1 MIKSNVWEGIGLRLK
16 KLYLKGFKS
25 FGRPSLIGF
34 SDRVTAI
41 VGPNGSGKSNII
53 DAIKWVFGEQSKKEL
68 RASEKFDMIFAGSEN
83 LPPAG
88 SAYVELVFEEN
99 GEEITVARELKRT
112 GENTYYLNGS
122 PVRLKD
128 IRDRFAGTGLG
139 VDFYSIVGQGQIDR
153 IVNASPEELRLLLE
167 EAAGVSIYRE
177 KKKETELNLERT
189 KANLDRVKDVLFER
203 ERQMKSLY
211 LKAKRAERF
220 KEYTAQL
227 EELQKIYYGNVLKR
241 ERKKLEFYQE
251 EEKKTNEKI
260 KNIQKEL
267 VELETKWSTLR
278 SEFGEMDQEIERYT
292 KLLEDYK
299 KRQND
304 LVEMKGFYSSKLADS
319 ENKYVELSTRLD
331 ELEKRRE
338 EYKKRLEEMEYIFK
352 GVMGDYERKAKELE
366 KFEKEKENLLS
377 RFNDKE
383 KEFLRVRDEISKLE
397 KQILKLENE
406 LLRIGE
412 TLEDLEKRR
421 KITENQ
427 ILTRRREL
435 EDKKNEFKEISRRV
449 EELDEEEKKLTE
461 ELNAVRERLEEIEGE
476 IRRVNLEIDAKEKR
490 LREIQFEK
498 EMIERDM
505 REYRGFSRAVRAVF
519 EEKERF
525 PGLVD
530 VVSNLIEVD
539 EKYSLAVSVLLG
551 GTAQNIVVRN
561 VDTAKAIV
569 EFLKQNEAGRVT
581 ILPLDLIDGSFNRIS
596 GLENERGFVGYAV
609 DLVKFPSD
617 LEVLGG
623 FLFGNSVVVET
634 LDDAI
639 RMKKKYRLNTRIATL
654 DGELISGRGAITG
667 GREERS
673 SNVFERRIKLKHL
686 EQEMEETER
695 QIAEKRDELASLK
708 TEQENL
714 KNQEALVQRELFEL
728 SRKSS
733 STKTVLSEILRSIN
747 QLQEE
752 VENLEKLL
760 VEYRAKEE
768 GLNARREKIFEEID
782 ELKQNRENLQRSLTE
797 YSEELEKEKKI
808 LDELN
813 EKIFTLRAEVG
824 NLLETKDRY
833 EKEMRDTGKM
843 IERIARETED
853 IKLQMTSLEEE
864 MENYRKFIREHE
876 REIEHLKKEMDS
888 VFEAMKLHRSGKEE
902 KMRELQEVENR
913 MDELK
918 EEKERLRNHLH
929 QIDLALQETRLKI
942 ANLLEEF
949 SGNEEDVEELDEEK
963 LEEIY
968 RQIKDLENKIKYLGP
983 VDLTAIDEYEKLRE
997 EYEEILK
1004 QKEDLEEAKR
1014 KLEEIIEKTDREA
1027 ESLLFDVYQ
1036 RVNESFNRFISLLFF
1051 GGEGRLNIVSEAKS
1065 ILDAGFEI
1073 SIRKPGRRDQKL
1085 SLLSGGEKALVGLA
1099 LLFALM
1105 EIKPSPFYVL
1115 DEVDSPLDDYNAERF
1130 KRLLKEN
1137 SKHTQFIVITHN
1149 KIVMEAADLLHG
1161 VTMVNGVSAIVPV
1174 EVEKILEV

>member
-1 MIKSNVWEGIGLRLK
+1 LRLK
-16 KLYLKGFKS
+16 KLFLKGFKS
-25 FGRPSLIGF
+25 FGRPSLITF

-68 RASEKFDMIFAGSEN
+68 RASEKFDMIFSGSES

-128 IRDRFAGTGLG
+128 IKDRFAGTGLG

-153 IVNASPEELRLLLE
+153 VVNASPEELRLLLE
-167 EAAGVSIYRE
+167 EAAGISIYRE
-177 KKKETELNLERT
+177 KKKETEANLERT
-189 KANLDRVKDVLFER
+189 KANLDRVKDVLYER

-211 LKAKRAERF
+211 LKAKRAERYREYSSQL
-220 KEYTAQL
+220 KEFRKL
-227 EELQKIYYGNVLKR
+227 YYGNVLKR

-251 EEKKTNEKI
+251 EEERTNRKI
-260 KNIQKEL
+260 RDIQKEL

-292 KLLEDYK
+292 RLLEDYK
-299 KRQND
+299 KRQSD
-304 LVEMKGFYSSKLADS
+304 LQEMKNLYSSRLSSS
-319 ENKYVELSTRLD
+319 ENRYVEISTRLD
-331 ELEKRRE
+331 ELEKRKK
-338 EYKKRLEEMEYIFK
+338 EYAKRLEEMEYIFK
-352 GVMGDYERKAKELE
+352 GIAGEYEQKSNELASL
-366 KFEKEKENLLS
+366 EKEKEAILS
-377 RFNDKE
+377 RFGEKE
-383 KEFLRVRDEISKLE
+383 KEFMRLREEVSNIE
-397 KQILKLENE
+397 KQILKMENE

-412 TLEDLEKRR
+412 NLEDLEKRR

-427 ILTRRREL
+427 ISARRREL
-435 EDKKNEFKEISRRV
+435 EEKKEEFREISKRV
-449 EELDEEEKKLTE
+449 EEFDEEERRLTE
-461 ELNAVRERLEEIEGE
+461 ELKAVRESIEETERNIRALSREIEDLE
-476 IRRVNLEIDAKEKR
+476 RRVRE
-490 LREIQFEK
+490 LRFEK
-498 EMIERDM
+498 EMLEREM
-505 REYRGFSRAVRAVF
+505 REYRGFSRAVKAVF
-519 EEKERF
+519 DEKERF
-525 PGLVD
+525 AGLVD
-530 VVSNLIEVD
+530 VVANLLEV
-539 EKYSLAVSVLLG
+539 EEEYSLAISVLLG
-551 GTAQNIVVRN
+551 GMSQNIVVRD

-569 EFLKQNEAGRVT
+569 EFVKQNTLGRVT
-581 ILPLDLIDGSFNRIS
+581 ILPLDLIDGSFNKIP
-596 GLENERGFVGYAV
+596 GLEKEKGFIGYAV
-609 DLVKFPSD
+609 DLVRLPSD
-617 LEVLGG
+617 LEVLSG
-623 FLFGNSVVVET
+623 FLFGNSFVVET

-639 RMKKKYRLNTRIATL
+639 RIKKKYRLNTRIATL

-673 SNVFERRIKLKHL
+673 SNVFERRIRLKHV
-686 EQEMEETER
+686 EQEMEETEKS
-695 QIAEKRDELASLK
+695 ILEKKEILASLK
-708 TEQENL
+708 TEQEDL
-714 KNQEALVQRELFEL
+714 KKQETIVQRELFDL
-728 SRKSS
+728 SKKSS
-733 STKTVLSEILRSIN
+733 STKTILSEILRSIN

-752 VENLEKLL
+752 VQNLENLLA
-760 VEYRAKEE
+760 EYSAKEE
-768 GLNARREKIFEEID
+768 GLRARREKIFEEMD
-782 ELKQNRENLQRSLTE
+782 GLKERRKSLQEVLSE
-797 YSEELEKEKKI
+797 YSEELEKERKI
-808 LDELN
+808 IDEIN
-813 EKIFTLRAEVG
+813 EKLFGLKAEVG
-824 NLLETKDRY
+824 NLLETKERY
-833 EKEMRDTGKM
+833 EREMQDTRRT
-843 IERIARETED
+843 IERFDEEMED
-853 IKLQMTSLEEE
+853 LKSQMSVLEEE
-864 MENYRKFIREHE
+864 MEKYRQTIREHD

-888 VFEAMKLHRSGKEE
+888 IFETMKLHRTGKEE
-902 KMRELQEVENR
+902 KMKELQETEKR
-913 MDELK
+913 MNDLK
-918 EEKERLRNHLH
+918 EEKEKLRNHLH
-929 QIDLALQETRLKI
+929 QVELALQESRMKI
-942 ANLLEEF
+942 ANILGEF
-949 SGNEEDVEELDEEK
+949 SGSEEEVEELSDEK

-968 RQIKDLENKIKYLGP
+968 KSMRDLENKIKYLGP

-1036 RVNESFNRFISLLFF
+1036 KVNESFNRLISLLFF
-1051 GGEGRLNIVSEAKS
+1051 GGEGRINVVSETKS

-1085 SLLSGGEKALVGLA
+1085 NLLSGGEKALVGIA

-1115 DEVDSPLDDYNAERF
+1115 DEVDAPLDDYNAERF
-1130 KRLLKEN
+1130 KMLLREN
-1137 SKHTQFIVITHN
+1137 TRQTQFIVITHN

>member
-1 MIKSNVWEGIGLRLK
+1 LK
-16 KLYLKGFKS
+16 KLFLKGFKS
-25 FGRPSLIGF
+25 FGRPSLITF

-68 RASEKFDMIFAGSEN
+68 RASEKFDMIFSGSEN

-128 IRDRFAGTGLG
+128 IKDRFAGTGLG

-153 IVNASPEELRLLLE
+153 VVNASPEELRLLLE
-167 EAAGVSIYRE
+167 EAAGISIYRE
-177 KKKETELNLERT
+177 KKKETEANLERT
-189 KANLDRVKDVLFER
+189 KANLDRVKDVLYER

-211 LKAKRAERF
+211 LKAKRAERYREYSSQL
-220 KEYTAQL
+220 KEF
-227 EELQKIYYGNVLKR
+227 QKLYYGNVLKR

-251 EEKKTNEKI
+251 EEERTNRKI
-260 KNIQKEL
+260 RDIQKEL

-292 KLLEDYK
+292 RLLEDYK
-299 KRQND
+299 KRQSD
-304 LVEMKGFYSSKLADS
+304 LQEMKNLYSSRLSSS
-319 ENKYVELSTRLD
+319 ENRYVEISTRLD
-331 ELEKRRE
+331 ELEKRKK
-338 EYKKRLEEMEYIFK
+338 EYTKRLEEMEYIFK
-352 GVMGDYERKAKELE
+352 GIAGEYEQKSNELASL
-366 KFEKEKENLLS
+366 EKEKESILS
-377 RFNDKE
+377 RFDEKE
-383 KEFLRVRDEISKLE
+383 KEFMRLREEVSNIE
-397 KQILKLENE
+397 KQILKMENE

-412 TLEDLEKRR
+412 NLEDLEKRR

-427 ILTRRREL
+427 ISARRREL
-435 EDKKNEFKEISRRV
+435 EEKKEEFREISKRV
-449 EELDEEEKKLTE
+449 EEFDEEERRLTE
-461 ELNAVRERLEEIEGE
+461 ELKAVRESIEETERNIRELSHEIED
-476 IRRVNLEIDAKEKR
+476 LEKR
-490 LREIQFEK
+490 VRELQFEK
-498 EMIERDM
+498 EMLEREM

-519 EEKERF
+519 DEKERF
-525 PGLVD
+525 AGLID
-530 VVSNLIEVD
+530 VVANLLEV
-539 EKYSLAVSVLLG
+539 EEEYSLAISVLLG
-551 GTAQNIVVRN
+551 GMSQNIVVRD

-569 EFLKQNEAGRVT
+569 EFVKQNTLGRVT
-581 ILPLDLIDGSFNRIS
+581 ILPLDLIDGSFNRIPE
-596 GLENERGFVGYAV
+596 LEKEKGFIGYAV
-609 DLVKFPSD
+609 DLVKLPPD
-617 LEVLGG
+617 LEVLSG
-623 FLFGNSVVVET
+623 FLFGNSFVVET

-639 RMKKKYRLNTRIATL
+639 RIKKKYRLNTRIATL

-673 SNVFERRIKLKHL
+673 GNVFERRIRLKHV
-686 EQEMEETER
+686 EQEMEETEKS
-695 QIAEKRDELASLK
+695 ILEKKEILASLK
-708 TEQENL
+708 TEQEDL
-714 KNQEALVQRELFEL
+714 KKQETIVQRELFDL
-728 SRKSS
+728 SKKSS
-733 STKTVLSEILRSIN
+733 STKTILSEILRSIN
-747 QLQEE
+747 QMQDE
-752 VENLEKLL
+752 VQNLENLLA
-760 VEYRAKEE
+760 EYRAKEE
-768 GLNARREKIFEEID
+768 GLRARREKIFEEMD
-782 ELKQNRENLQRSLTE
+782 GLKERRKSLREVLSE
-797 YSEELEKEKKI
+797 YSEELEKERKI
-808 LDELN
+808 IDEIN
-813 EKIFTLRAEVG
+813 EKLFGLKAEVG
-824 NLLETKDRY
+824 NLLETKERY
-833 EKEMRDTGKM
+833 EREMRDTRRT
-843 IERIARETED
+843 IERFDEEMED
-853 IKLQMTSLEEE
+853 LKSQMSALEEE
-864 MENYRKFIREHE
+864 MEKYRQTIREHE

-888 VFEAMKLHRSGKEE
+888 IFETMRLHRTGKEE
-902 KMRELQEVENR
+902 KMKELQEIERR
-913 MDELK
+913 MNDLK
-918 EEKERLRNHLH
+918 EEKEKLRNHLH
-929 QIDLALQETRLKI
+929 QVELALQESRMKI
-942 ANLLEEF
+942 ANILGEF
-949 SGNEEDVEELDEEK
+949 SGDEEEVEELSDEK

-968 RQIKDLENKIKYLGP
+968 RSMRDLENRIKFLGP

-1036 RVNESFNRFISLLFF
+1036 KVNESFNRLISLLFF
-1051 GGEGRLNIVSEAKS
+1051 GGEGRINVVSETKS

-1085 SLLSGGEKALVGLA
+1085 NLLSGGEKALVGIA

-1115 DEVDSPLDDYNAERF
+1115 DEVDAPLDDYNAERF
-1130 KRLLKEN
+1130 KMLLKEN
-1137 SKHTQFIVITHN
+1137 ARQTQFIVITHN

>member
-1 MIKSNVWEGIGLRLK
+1 LRLK
-16 KLYLKGFKS
+16 KLFLKGFKS
-25 FGRPSLIGF
+25 FGRPSLITF

-68 RASEKFDMIFAGSEN
+68 RASEKFDMIFSGSES

-128 IRDRFAGTGLG
+128 IKDRFAGTGLG

-153 IVNASPEELRLLLE
+153 VVNASPEELRLLLE
-167 EAAGVSIYRE
+167 EAAGISIYRE
-177 KKKETELNLERT
+177 KKKEAEANLERT
-189 KANLDRVKDVLFER
+189 KLNLDRVKDVLYER

-211 LKAKRAERF
+211 LKAKRAERYR
-220 KEYTAQL
+220 EYSSQL
-227 EELQKIYYGNVLKR
+227 EKLQKLYYGNVLKR

-251 EEKKTNEKI
+251 EEERTNRKI
-260 KNIQKEL
+260 RDIQKEL
-267 VELETKWSTLR
+267 VELETRWSTLR

-299 KRQND
+299 KRQSD
-304 LVEMKGFYSSKLADS
+304 LQEMKNLYSSKLSNS
-319 ENKYVELSTRLD
+319 ENRYVEISTRLD
-331 ELEKRRE
+331 ELEKRKK
-338 EYKKRLEEMEYIFK
+338 EYTKRLEEMEYIFK
-352 GVMGDYERKAKELE
+352 GIAGEYEQKSNELASL
-366 KFEKEKENLLS
+366 EKEKESILS
-377 RFNDKE
+377 RFGEKE
-383 KEFLRVRDEISKLE
+383 KEFMRLREEVSNIE
-397 KQILKLENE
+397 KQILKMENE

-412 TLEDLEKRR
+412 NLEDLEKRR

-427 ILTRRREL
+427 ISARRREL
-435 EDKKNEFKEISRRV
+435 EEKKEEFREISKRV
-449 EELDEEEKKLTE
+449 EEFDEEERRLTE
-461 ELNAVRERLEEIEGE
+461 ELKAVRESIEETERNIRALSREIEDLE
-476 IRRVNLEIDAKEKR
+476 RRVRE
-490 LREIQFEK
+490 LRFEK
-498 EMIERDM
+498 EMLEREM
-505 REYRGFSRAVRAVF
+505 REYRGFSRAVKAVF
-519 EEKERF
+519 DEKERF
-525 PGLVD
+525 AGLVD
-530 VVSNLIEVD
+530 VVANLLEV
-539 EKYSLAVSVLLG
+539 EEEYSLAISVLLG
-551 GTAQNIVVRN
+551 GMSQNIVVRD

-569 EFLKQNEAGRVT
+569 EFVKQNTLGRVT
-581 ILPLDLIDGSFNRIS
+581 ILPLDLIDGSFNKIP
-596 GLENERGFVGYAV
+596 GLEKEKGFIGYAV
-609 DLVKFPSD
+609 DLVRLPSD
-617 LEVLGG
+617 LEVLSG
-623 FLFGNSVVVET
+623 FLFGNSFVVET

-639 RMKKKYRLNTRIATL
+639 RIKKKYRLNTRIATL

-673 SNVFERRIKLKHL
+673 SNVFERRIRLKHV
-686 EQEMEETER
+686 EQEMEETEKS
-695 QIAEKRDELASLK
+695 ILEKKEILASLK
-708 TEQENL
+708 TEQEDL
-714 KNQEALVQRELFEL
+714 KKQETIVQRELFDL
-728 SRKSS
+728 SKKSS
-733 STKTVLSEILRSIN
+733 STKTILSEILRSIN

-752 VENLEKLL
+752 VQNLENLLA
-760 VEYRAKEE
+760 EYSAKEE
-768 GLNARREKIFEEID
+768 GLRARREKIFEEMD
-782 ELKQNRENLQRSLTE
+782 GLKERRKSLQEVLSE
-797 YSEELEKEKKI
+797 YSEELEKERKI
-808 LDELN
+808 IDEIN
-813 EKIFTLRAEVG
+813 EKLFGLKAEVG
-824 NLLETKDRY
+824 NLLETKERY
-833 EKEMRDTGKM
+833 EREMQDTRRT
-843 IERIARETED
+843 IERFDEEMED
-853 IKLQMTSLEEE
+853 LKSQMSVLEEE
-864 MENYRKFIREHE
+864 MEKYRQTIREHD

-888 VFEAMKLHRSGKEE
+888 IFETMKLHRTGKEE
-902 KMRELQEVENR
+902 KMKELQETEKR
-913 MDELK
+913 MNDLK
-918 EEKERLRNHLH
+918 EEKEKLRNHLH
-929 QIDLALQETRLKI
+929 QVELALQESRMKI
-942 ANLLEEF
+942 ANILGEF
-949 SGNEEDVEELDEEK
+949 SGSEEEVEELSDEK

-968 RQIKDLENKIKYLGP
+968 KSMRDLENKIKYLGP

-1036 RVNESFNRFISLLFF
+1036 KVNESFNRLISLLFF
-1051 GGEGRLNIVSEAKS
+1051 GGEGRINVVSETKS

-1085 SLLSGGEKALVGLA
+1085 NLLSGGEKALVGIA

-1115 DEVDSPLDDYNAERF
+1115 DEVDAPLDDYNAERF
-1130 KRLLKEN
+1130 KMLLKEN
-1137 SKHTQFIVITHN
+1137 ARQTQFIVITHN

>member
-1 MIKSNVWEGIGLRLK
+1 M
-16 KLYLKGFKS
+16 
-25 FGRPSLIGF
+25 
-34 SDRVTAI
+34 TAI

-68 RASEKFDMIFAGSEN
+68 RASEKFDMIFSGSES

-128 IRDRFAGTGLG
+128 IKDRFAGTGLG

-153 IVNASPEELRLLLE
+153 VVNASPEELRLLLE
-167 EAAGVSIYRE
+167 EAAGISIYRE
-177 KKKETELNLERT
+177 KKKETEANLERT
-189 KANLDRVKDVLFER
+189 KANLDRVKDVLYER

-211 LKAKRAERF
+211 LKAKRAERYREYSSQL
-220 KEYTAQL
+220 KEFRKL
-227 EELQKIYYGNVLKR
+227 YYGNVLKR

-251 EEKKTNEKI
+251 EEERTNRKI
-260 KNIQKEL
+260 RDIQKEL

-304 LVEMKGFYSSKLADS
+304 LQEMKNLYSSRLSSS
-319 ENKYVELSTRLD
+319 ENRYVEISTRLD
-331 ELEKRRE
+331 ELEKRKK
-338 EYKKRLEEMEYIFK
+338 EYAKRLEEMEYIFK
-352 GVMGDYERKAKELE
+352 GIAGEYEQKSNELASL
-366 KFEKEKENLLS
+366 EKEKEAILS
-377 RFNDKE
+377 RFGEKE
-383 KEFLRVRDEISKLE
+383 KEFMRLREEVSNIE
-397 KQILKLENE
+397 KQILKMENE

-412 TLEDLEKRR
+412 NLEDLEKRR

-427 ILTRRREL
+427 ISARRREL
-435 EDKKNEFKEISRRV
+435 EEKKEEFREISKRV
-449 EELDEEEKKLTE
+449 EEFDEEERRLTE
-461 ELNAVRERLEEIEGE
+461 ELKAVRESIEETERNIRELSHEIED
-476 IRRVNLEIDAKEKR
+476 LEKR
-490 LREIQFEK
+490 VRELQFEK
-498 EMIERDM
+498 EMLEREM

-519 EEKERF
+519 DEKERF
-525 PGLVD
+525 AGLID
-530 VVSNLIEVD
+530 VVANLLEV
-539 EKYSLAVSVLLG
+539 EEEYSLAISVLLG
-551 GTAQNIVVRN
+551 GMSQNIVVRD

-569 EFLKQNEAGRVT
+569 EFVKQNTLGRVT
-581 ILPLDLIDGSFNRIS
+581 ILPLDLIDGSFNRIPE
-596 GLENERGFVGYAV
+596 LEKEKGFIGYAV
-609 DLVKFPSD
+609 DLVKLPPD
-617 LEVLGG
+617 LEVLSG
-623 FLFGNSVVVET
+623 FLFGNSFVVET

-639 RMKKKYRLNTRIATL
+639 RIKKKYRLNTRIATL

-673 SNVFERRIKLKHL
+673 GNVFERRIRLKHV
-686 EQEMEETER
+686 EQEMEETEKS
-695 QIAEKRDELASLK
+695 ILEKKEILASLK
-708 TEQENL
+708 TEQEDL
-714 KNQEALVQRELFEL
+714 KKQETIVQRELFDL
-728 SRKSS
+728 SKKSS
-733 STKTVLSEILRSIN
+733 STKTILSEILRSIN
-747 QLQEE
+747 QMQDE
-752 VENLEKLL
+752 VQNLENLLA
-760 VEYRAKEE
+760 EYRAKEE
-768 GLNARREKIFEEID
+768 GLRARREKIFGEMD
-782 ELKQNRENLQRSLTE
+782 RLRERKKSLQEVLSE
-797 YSEELEKEKKI
+797 YSEELEKERKI
-808 LDELN
+808 IDEIN
-813 EKIFTLRAEVG
+813 EKLFGLKAEVG
-824 NLLETKDRY
+824 NLLETKERY
-833 EKEMRDTGKM
+833 EKEMQDTRRT
-843 IERIARETED
+843 IERFDEEMED
-853 IKLQMTSLEEE
+853 LKSQMSALEEE
-864 MENYRKFIREHE
+864 MEKYRQTIREHE

-888 VFEAMKLHRSGKEE
+888 IFETMRLHRTGKEE
-902 KMRELQEVENR
+902 KMKELQEIERR
-913 MDELK
+913 MNDLK
-918 EEKERLRNHLH
+918 EEKEKLRNHLH
-929 QIDLALQETRLKI
+929 QVELALQESRMKI
-942 ANLLEEF
+942 ANILGEF
-949 SGNEEDVEELDEEK
+949 SGDEEEVEELSDEK

-968 RQIKDLENKIKYLGP
+968 RSMRDLENRIKFLGP

-1036 RVNESFNRFISLLFF
+1036 KVNESFNRLISLLFF
-1051 GGEGRLNIVSEAKS
+1051 GGEGRINVVSETKS

-1085 SLLSGGEKALVGLA
+1085 NLLSGGEKALVGIA

-1115 DEVDSPLDDYNAERF
+1115 DEVDAPLDDYNAERF
-1130 KRLLKEN
+1130 KMLLREN
-1137 SKHTQFIVITHN
+1137 TRQTQFIVITHN

>member
-1 MIKSNVWEGIGLRLK
+1 LK
-16 KLYLKGFKS
+16 KLFLKGFKS
-25 FGRPSLIGF
+25 FGRPSLITF

-68 RASEKFDMIFAGSEN
+68 RASEKFDMIFSGSES

-128 IRDRFAGTGLG
+128 IKDRFAGTGLG

-153 IVNASPEELRLLLE
+153 VVNASPEELRLLLE
-167 EAAGVSIYRE
+167 EAAGISIYRE
-177 KKKETELNLERT
+177 KKKEAEANLERT
-189 KANLDRVKDVLFER
+189 KLNLDRVKDVLYER

-211 LKAKRAERF
+211 LKAKRAERYR
-220 KEYTAQL
+220 EYSSQL
-227 EELQKIYYGNVLKR
+227 EKLQKLYYGNVLKR

-251 EEKKTNEKI
+251 EEERTNRKI
-260 KNIQKEL
+260 RDIQKEL
-267 VELETKWSTLR
+267 VELETRWSTLR

-299 KRQND
+299 KRQSD
-304 LVEMKGFYSSKLADS
+304 LQEMKNLYSSKLSNS
-319 ENKYVELSTRLD
+319 ENRYVEISTRLD
-331 ELEKRRE
+331 ELEKRKK
-338 EYKKRLEEMEYIFK
+338 EYTKRLEEMEYIFK
-352 GVMGDYERKAKELE
+352 GIAGEYEQKSNELASL
-366 KFEKEKENLLS
+366 EKEKESILS
-377 RFNDKE
+377 RFGEKE
-383 KEFLRVRDEISKLE
+383 KEFMRLREEVSNIE
-397 KQILKLENE
+397 KQILKMENE

-412 TLEDLEKRR
+412 NLEDLEKRR

-427 ILTRRREL
+427 ISARRREL
-435 EDKKNEFKEISRRV
+435 EEKKEEFREISKRV
-449 EELDEEEKKLTE
+449 EEFDEEERRLTE
-461 ELNAVRERLEEIEGE
+461 ELKAVRESIEETERNIRALSREIEDLE
-476 IRRVNLEIDAKEKR
+476 RRVRE
-490 LREIQFEK
+490 LRFEK
-498 EMIERDM
+498 EMLEREM
-505 REYRGFSRAVRAVF
+505 REYRGFSRAVKAVF
-519 EEKERF
+519 DEKERF
-525 PGLVD
+525 AGLVD
-530 VVSNLIEVD
+530 VVANLLEV
-539 EKYSLAVSVLLG
+539 EEEYSLAISVLLG
-551 GTAQNIVVRN
+551 GMSQNIVVRD

-569 EFLKQNEAGRVT
+569 EFVKQNTLGRVT
-581 ILPLDLIDGSFNRIS
+581 ILPLDLIDGSFNKIP
-596 GLENERGFVGYAV
+596 GLEKEKGFIGYAV
-609 DLVKFPSD
+609 DLVRLPSD
-617 LEVLGG
+617 LEVLSG
-623 FLFGNSVVVET
+623 FLFGNSFVVET

-639 RMKKKYRLNTRIATL
+639 RIKKKYRLNTRIATL

-673 SNVFERRIKLKHL
+673 SNVFERRIRLKHV
-686 EQEMEETER
+686 EQEMEETEKS
-695 QIAEKRDELASLK
+695 ILEKKEILASLK
-708 TEQENL
+708 TEQEDL
-714 KNQEALVQRELFEL
+714 KKQETIVQRELFDL
-728 SRKSS
+728 SKKSS
-733 STKTVLSEILRSIN
+733 STKTILSEILRSIN

-752 VENLEKLL
+752 VQNLENLLA
-760 VEYRAKEE
+760 EYSAKEE
-768 GLNARREKIFEEID
+768 GLRARREKIFEEMD
-782 ELKQNRENLQRSLTE
+782 GLKERRKSLQEVLSE
-797 YSEELEKEKKI
+797 YSEELEKERKI
-808 LDELN
+808 IDEIN
-813 EKIFTLRAEVG
+813 EKLFGLKAEVG
-824 NLLETKDRY
+824 NLLETKERY
-833 EKEMRDTGKM
+833 EREMQDTRRT
-843 IERIARETED
+843 IERFDEEMED
-853 IKLQMTSLEEE
+853 LKSQMSVLEEE
-864 MENYRKFIREHE
+864 MEKYRQTIREHD

-888 VFEAMKLHRSGKEE
+888 IFETMKLHRTGKEE
-902 KMRELQEVENR
+902 KMKELQETEKR
-913 MDELK
+913 MNDLK
-918 EEKERLRNHLH
+918 EEKEKLRNHLH
-929 QIDLALQETRLKI
+929 QVELALQESRMKI
-942 ANLLEEF
+942 ANILGEF
-949 SGNEEDVEELDEEK
+949 SGSEEEVEELSDEK

-968 RQIKDLENKIKYLGP
+968 KSMRDLENKIKYLGP

-1036 RVNESFNRFISLLFF
+1036 KVNESFNRLISLLFF
-1051 GGEGRLNIVSEAKS
+1051 GGEGRINVVSETKS

-1085 SLLSGGEKALVGLA
+1085 NLLSGGEKALVGIA

-1115 DEVDSPLDDYNAERF
+1115 DEVDAPLDDYNAERF
-1130 KRLLKEN
+1130 KMLLKEN
-1137 SKHTQFIVITHN
+1137 ARQTQFIVITHN